1 MNTAQPN
8 FTSLNSLSGGDQKFT
23 LTDSKDKHVIS
34 IPFVNQ
40 CYTWDCGLACVSM
53 ILRMLNE
60 PCDDVYTN
68 DLDSLQCGES
78 IWTIDLAYI
87 LTRHNVDSC
96 LYTISVGVDSAH
108 GKKSFYSKNF
118 TVDELRVN
126 AMFENAHQKG
136 VRYEKRV
143 LSIDDLVNHL
153 HKNNPM
159 IVLVDWT
166 LMKCLWCDSRLRKCW
181 SCVTCNK
188 GPYQGHFVV
197 VCGYDTH
204 KDLIFYKNPD
214 SHSHDL
220 CCIHMDDFDRA
231 RKSDGTDQ
239 DTLYIYSQS
248 SRAEGGEST

>member
-1 MNTAQPN
+1 MSTTRHKL
-8 FTSLNSLSGGDQKFT
+8 TSFQGGDQV
-23 LTDSKDKHVIS
+23 LPATDFKDKHVIAV
-34 IPFVNQ
+34 PFVNQ

-96 LYTISVGVDSAH
+96 LYTITVGVNSSH
-108 GKKSFYSKNF
+108 GKKSFYRKNF
-118 TVDELRVN
+118 TVDEMRVN
-126 AMFENAHQKG
+126 TMFENAQLQG
-136 VRYEKRV
+136 VRIEKRV
-143 LSIDDLVNHL
+143 LTIDDFISHL
-153 HKNNPM
+153 NKNNPM

-181 SCVTCNK
+181 SCVTCNS
-188 GPYQGHFVV
+188 GPYQGHFIV
-197 VCGYDTH
+197 VCGYDIH

-214 SHSHDL
+214 SHCHDL
-220 CCIHMDDFDRA
+220 CCIHMDDFEKA

-239 DTLYIYSQS
+239 DTLFIFNQTC
-248 SRAEGGEST
+248 RTETGESL